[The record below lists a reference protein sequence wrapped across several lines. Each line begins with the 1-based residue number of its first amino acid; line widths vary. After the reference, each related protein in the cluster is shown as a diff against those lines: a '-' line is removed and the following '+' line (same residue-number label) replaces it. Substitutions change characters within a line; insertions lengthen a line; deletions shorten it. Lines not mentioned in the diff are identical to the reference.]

1 MQPGLLSCATEDTIA
16 PLRDHTMTQQGILGS
31 PEWTMR
37 VEHRRRADGRVYCSA
52 DVFRVGVFVVRISLH
67 DPVGNKIA
75 AEVTLANKAR
85 KWISSYEA
93 TEHTGGTDFGELE
106 NV

>member
-1 MQPGLLSCATEDTIA
+1 M
-16 PLRDHTMTQQGILGS
+16 
-31 PEWTMR
+31 
-37 VEHRRRADGRVYCSA
+37 
-52 DVFRVGVFVVRISLH
+52 GVFVVRISLH